1 MSGPYAEY
9 DKDQIENIVNINI
22 LHVAYGARVLL
33 PQMVARKEQTGKKSA
48 MIITSSGL
56 GSKPIPG
63 FLAYSAT
70 KSFAN
75 FLA

>member
-1 MSGPYAEY
+1 
-9 DKDQIENIVNINI
+9 
-22 LHVAYGARVLL
+22 
-33 PQMVARKEQTGKKSA
+33 MVARKEQTGKKSA